1 MTAVMREL
9 AVEIAPSSAQLAYYR
24 ALATKDPLAIVRAE
38 NLMLAWARLQLSR
51 MPEYAR
57 NRAALDQMLS
67 DKCPDGVREQVV
79 GMIARIRFNEAADPT
94 GGRFA

>member
-79 GMIARIRFNEAADPT
+79 GMIARIRFTEAADPT